1 MFSGCSAKNDVSKYG
16 SIGGSTDNRTVIWTS
31 SAEFTQ
37 YIELFNRTHPDNN
50 VVIVYKENPA
60 DCLPPARDETN
71 PDIVVGPY
79 LRSDKTSKYFKSLDY
94 LFDRQ
99 IISTDDFYPQLIE
112 AGKVHKTQYLLPVSF
127 NLPVIIFDS
136 QYKDLIT
143 NNYTL
148 SLEQIREISSNFNV
162 QNKNGVYTKMGFTPL
177 SYSAFPYLVSK
188 LYGTNFHLE
197 KDDVA
202 FDNRVLKSSI
212 NFLKDWS
219 VNANTSIQM
228 EDDFA
233 YKYLF
238 MPERRQVTS
247 GRCLFSYTTS
257 DELFRF
263 MNDENEEIDYR
274 WIYQGTVIPMEDS
287 FVMMGIYRKANNLV
301 GATEFISWFM
311 QSENQRA
318 TLDRKAKAN
327 LDTEKFGIA
336 GGFSSLRDV
345 TERVLPVY
353 YKKLLTNLPPS
364 QMISVPPKLPAKWE
378 SYKEIVVE
386 PYIKDACHSDEMPD
400 MSGYIKEWEK
410 QILN

>member
-1 MFSGCSAKNDVSKYG
+1 MRKVEMRKLSFCLAVFFLFSMFSGCSAKNDVSKYG

-148 SLEQIREISSNFNV
+148 SL
-162 QNKNGVYTKMGFTPL
+162 
-177 SYSAFPYLVSK
+177 
-188 LYGTNFHLE
+188 
-197 KDDVA
+197 
-202 FDNRVLKSSI
+202 
-212 NFLKDWS
+212 
-219 VNANTSIQM
+219 
-228 EDDFA
+228 
-233 YKYLF
+233 
-238 MPERRQVTS
+238 
-247 GRCLFSYTTS
+247 
-257 DELFRF
+257 
-263 MNDENEEIDYR
+263 
-274 WIYQGTVIPMEDS
+274 
-287 FVMMGIYRKANNLV
+287 
-301 GATEFISWFM
+301 
-311 QSENQRA
+311 
-318 TLDRKAKAN
+318 
-327 LDTEKFGIA
+327 
-336 GGFSSLRDV
+336 
-345 TERVLPVY
+345 
-353 YKKLLTNLPPS
+353 
-364 QMISVPPKLPAKWE
+364 
-378 SYKEIVVE
+378 
-386 PYIKDACHSDEMPD
+386 
-400 MSGYIKEWEK
+400 
-410 QILN
+410 